1 MVYMRHRGFLVRK
14 HRYRTTT
21 TNKYFDNKEEPQI
34 DEPKKTRYGQ
44 KVFDM
49 VKGIDVKFRK
59 KKKEKDG
66 TTTRESG
73 IRWRNHMS
81 PFLSRSSRVS
91 SSTCRIGRS

>member
-1 MVYMRHRGFLVRK
+1 MVHMRHRRFLVRK

-21 TNKYFDNKEEPQI
+21 MNKYFDNKEEPQI

-66 TTTRESG
+66 TTTRKRKRDKMEEPYVTV
-73 IRWRNHMS
+73 
-81 PFLSRSSRVS
+81 PFKKQ
-91 SSTCRIGRS
+91 